1 MILPPDRSL
10 LDLQGRALVVP
21 VNRVGVMGAGVALA
35 VAERWPKAR
44 AHYRKV
50 LNYNGLQIGTT
61 ATFETPDGLLIFV
74 PTKVH
79 WRYPSQLDWVESGL
93 VALVKTLTASPG
105 LGAQGVHL
113 PALGCGL
120 GGLAWHDVK
129 ILVDRHLGVVPVNI
143 YRYAP
148 RRVTPTL
155 F

>member
-1 MILPPDRSL
+1 MILPPDRPL

-50 LNYNGLQIGTT
+50 LSFNGLQIGTT
-61 ATFETPDGLLIFV
+61 ATFETPDGPLICV
-74 PTKVH
+74 PTKVP
-79 WRYPSQLDWVESGL
+79 WPYPSQLEWVDAGL
-93 VALVKTLTASPG
+93 VALAQTLTTSPA
-105 LGAQGVHL
+105 LGAQGVHI
-113 PALGCGL
+113 PALGCGR

-129 ILVDRHLGVVPVNI
+129 VLIDRRLGALPVNV

-148 RRVTPTL
+148 ETA
-155 F
+155 

>member
-1 MILPPDRSL
+1 MILPPDRPL

-44 AHYRKV
+44 AYYRKV
-50 LNYNGLQIGTT
+50 LGFNGLQIGTT
-61 ATFETPDGLLIFV
+61 ATLETPDGPLIFV

-79 WRYPSQLDWVESGL
+79 WRYPSQLEWVDLGL
-93 VALVKTLTASPG
+93 AALAQTLTASPA

-113 PALGCGL
+113 PALGCGR

-129 ILVDRHLGVVPVNI
+129 VLIDRRLSALPVNV

-148 RRVTPTL
+148 ETS
-155 F
+155 